1 MAEIVEPTM
10 CFRRK
15 MITFEFSHIYF
26 IIISSLQIWPSA
38 TVKGSM
44 IMDMSIISSYEI
56 DEVPLPQL
64 PLLDT
69 QDIIPVYR
77 SLMLLH
83 CLLWASCVC
92 SVRWKSMCVLGNICA
107 TPTSCAL
114 QWCSYRWHFFFSE
127 IILSA
132 LSQLLNLCHSTSS
145 YWRRIIIIIWSYFLP
160 LQ

>member
-10 CFRRK
+10 CFQRE
-15 MITFEFSHIYF
+15 MITFEFSYF
-26 IIISSLQIWPSA
+26 IISSLQILPSA

-44 IMDMSIISSYEI
+44 IMDMSIISRYER

-69 QDIIPVYR
+69 QDIIPVNR

-92 SVRWKSMCVLGNICA
+92 SVRWKSMCVLGNLCA

-114 QWCSYRWHFFFSE
+114 QWCSNRWHFFSE

-132 LSQLLNLCHSTSS
+132 LSQLLNLSFNLFLLTQDNDHISS
-145 YWRRIIIIIWSYFLP
+145 P
-160 LQ
+160 